1 MWWFVKELL
10 LVLDKISFAMLI
22 VIFLLIKKFLLAI
35 VR

>member
-35 VR
+35 ER

>member
-22 VIFLLIKKFLLAI
+22 VIFLLIKNFLLAI